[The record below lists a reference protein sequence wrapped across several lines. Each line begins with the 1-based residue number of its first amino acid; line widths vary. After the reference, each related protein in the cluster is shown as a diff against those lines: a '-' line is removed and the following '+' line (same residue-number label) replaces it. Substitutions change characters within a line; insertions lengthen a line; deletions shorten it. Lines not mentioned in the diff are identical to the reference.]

1 MTGKS
6 WEEIR
11 EAGSAKYLEMGIEL
25 GSPREQQQQ
34 ERRMCPA
41 QDSSKGGAQQPA
53 SSSADSGYRNPGL
66 RGVRTTSLFRAVNP
80 ELFIKPANAASRHSV
95 YQRHERRVFKENKP
109 VMVVGLLS
117 LTLCVGYL
125 GYLHA
130 IKENDQQLYEAVDS
144 EGEKYMRRKSSKWD

>member
-1 MTGKS
+1 
-6 WEEIR
+6 
-11 EAGSAKYLEMGIEL
+11 
-25 GSPREQQQQ
+25 
-34 ERRMCPA
+34 MCPA

-66 RGVRTTSLFRAVNP
+66 RGVRTTSLFRA
-80 ELFIKPANAASRHSV
+80 
-95 YQRHERRVFKENKP
+95 NKP